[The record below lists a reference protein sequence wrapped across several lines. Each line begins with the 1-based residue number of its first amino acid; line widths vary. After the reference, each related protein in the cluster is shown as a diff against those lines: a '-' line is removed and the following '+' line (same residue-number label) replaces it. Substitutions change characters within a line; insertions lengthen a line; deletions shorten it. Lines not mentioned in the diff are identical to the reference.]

1 MAIAVEAFSVVGNL
15 QSIEDAD
22 LISQNELNA
31 MARNST
37 ALSDADLWRCSF
49 MAESDAAAFVERLNE
64 IGFDTTTGPH
74 SDFVI
79 VNEFDLEVTPYC
91 EWLEVANY
99 HKGVIAWKVGSNPES
114 VTARA
119 GWSPEKG
126 SGLTFGNRHRMDN
139 LDFVRLE
146 GNVEVFRDK
155 SSGEMVYIGR
165 TETPVEAL
173 YETSATL
180 IHQNSITPGQPP
192 VRGKLKQEIS
202 QAIGD
207 LRKVVENHPDFW
219 RAHYFIG
226 KGNEAIGDIESAYS
240 AFNKAFE
247 INAEGEN
254 VCRALASVCLETD
267 RVEQALSVSIQE
279 ATLFPDNEATLG
291 NLATCYLLNQQVPA
305 ARKTIE
311 AALQLKPSDRVN
323 QQVSELIRAIES
335 GQRPCP
341 RTINE
346 AQGQKQKRK
355 KPFFLNRLMWWRKT
369 DSLR

>member
-1 MAIAVEAFSVVGNL
+1 MAIAVEAFCVVGNL
-15 QSIEDAD
+15 QAIDDAD
-22 LISQNELNA
+22 RLSQQRLTE
-31 MARNST
+31 MAPNST

-64 IGFDTTTGPH
+64 IGFDTTAGPH

-99 HKGVIAWKVGSNPES
+99 QKGVIAWKVGSNPET

-126 SGLTFGNRHRMDN
+126 SGLTFGNRHRMDD
-139 LDFVRLE
+139 LKFVRLE

-155 SSGEMVYIGR
+155 SSGELVYIGR

-180 IHQNSITPGQPP
+180 IQRHSITPGQAP
-192 VRGKLKQEIS
+192 VRGKLKQEIV
-202 QAIGD
+202 QAIED
-207 LRKVVENHPDFW
+207 LEKVVKNHPNFW

-226 KGNEAIGDIESAYS
+226 KGNEAIGELEKAYS

-247 INAEGEN
+247 LNAEGEN
-254 VCRALASVCLETD
+254 VCRALALACLETH
-267 RVEQALSVSIQE
+267 RVEQALTAAVKE
-279 ATLFPDNEATLG
+279 ATLLPDNEKTLG
-291 NLATCYLLNQQVPA
+291 NLAICYLLSEQIPA
-305 ARKTIE
+305 ARKTID
-311 AALQLKPSDRVN
+311 AAIVLTPSDEVN
-323 QQVSELIRAIES
+323 QYVSQLIHSVET
-335 GQRPCP
+335 GERPCP
-341 RTINE
+341 RTLDE
-346 AQGQKQKRK
+346 AQGKK
-355 KPFFLNRLMWWRKT
+355 KPSFFERLLWWR
-369 DSLR
+369 

>member
-1 MAIAVEAFSVVGNL
+1 MAIAVEAFCVVGNL

-22 LISQNELNA
+22 LLSQVELTA

-64 IGFDTTTGPH
+64 IGFNTTTGPH

-79 VNEFDLEVTPYC
+79 VNEFDLEVSPYC

-99 HKGVIAWKVGSNPES
+99 QKGVIAWKVGSNPET

-126 SGLTFGNRHRMDN
+126 SGLEFGNRHRMDN

-155 SSGEMVYIGR
+155 SSGELVYIGR
-165 TETPVEAL
+165 TETPLEAL
-173 YETSATL
+173 YEASATL
-180 IHQNSITPGQPP
+180 IQKNSIAPGQPP
-192 VRGKLKQEIS
+192 VRGRLKTEIS
-202 QAIGD
+202 QAIED
-207 LRKVVENHPDFW
+207 LGKVVENHPNFW

-226 KGNEAIGDIESAYS
+226 KGNEAIGDLETAYT

-247 INAEGEN
+247 LNAEGEN
-254 VCRALASVCLETD
+254 VSRALASVCLETD
-267 RVEQALSVSIQE
+267 RVEQALAVSIKE
-279 ATLFPDNEATLG
+279 ATLFPDDQETLG
-291 NLATCYLLNQQVPA
+291 NLAISYLLNGQVAA
-305 ARKTIE
+305 ARKTID
-311 AALQLKPSDRVN
+311 AAIQLDAYDGVN
-323 QQVSELIRAIES
+323 LHVDQLIQDVET
-335 GQRPCP
+335 GKRPCP
-341 RTINE
+341 QTIRD
-346 AQGQKQKRK
+346 AHRK
-355 KPFFLNRLMWWRKT
+355 KAPWPFERLLWWR
-369 DSLR
+369 